1 MQRLKSCHPCALLC
15 WETFFGDFA
24 PSRLCVKFLKMKSRP
39 RIGEDGEL
47 AIPTDMKHAV
57 EFHGDGMPAVVSTP
71 NIIQFLERT
80 ARHALT
86 PHLEKDERSVGLEID
101 IRHLAPTP
109 VGQTIHCTA
118 RVISVEGS
126 KVQFQIEARDAHE
139 VIVRG
144 LHQRAIIHTESFTKR
159 VKAKGG

>member
-1 MQRLKSCHPCALLC
+1 
-15 WETFFGDFA
+15 
-24 PSRLCVKFLKMKSRP
+24 MKSRP
-39 RIGEDGEL
+39 RIGEAGEL
-47 AIPTDMKHAV
+47 AIPTDISHAV

-80 ARHALT
+80 ARHTLT
-86 PHLEKDERSVGLEID
+86 PHLEADERSVGLEID

-118 RVISVEGS
+118 RVMSVEGS
-126 KVQFQIEARDAHE
+126 KVQFPIEARDHHE

-144 LHQRAIIHTESFTKR
+144 LHKRAVICTGSFSRR
-159 VKAKGG
+159 VKAKAG

>member
-1 MQRLKSCHPCALLC
+1 
-15 WETFFGDFA
+15 
-24 PSRLCVKFLKMKSRP
+24 MKSRP
-39 RIGEDGEL
+39 RIGEVGEL

-57 EFHGDGMPAVVSTP
+57 EFAGDGMPAVVSTP

-80 ARHALT
+80 ARHLLT
-86 PHLEKDERSVGLEID
+86 PHLDADERSVGLEID

-109 VGQTIHCTA
+109 VGQTIHCRA
-118 RVISVEGS
+118 QVLSVDGS

-144 LHQRAIIHTESFTKR
+144 LHKRAIIRTESFTKR